1 MNFIKLFFL
10 TSLLGLASLACTQ
23 EKELGYSVTG
33 NIDGLQSVG
42 GEIKG
47 MKLATGYIYLSGIIR
62 NGEQLVDSTKIVDG
76 HFSFKGKVDEP
87 FRAMLFCK
95 TEYQYPTMIGFFIE
109 NSEIS
114 ITGKYN
120 KETGKVEDEKVKG
133 SVLQDEYE
141 QFFKAANE
149 YTEQAKT
156 AEEYE
161 LAKEANDTIALEQI
175 KKKSAERMQKQI
187 EFTEKY
193 FKEHPKSYLQLV
205 FLSNGFVP
213 QDEKGLVNLEKQ
225 IQDLDSSL
233 QSSYVVKQM
242 LSAIKEQRERN
253 GIVPGIKAFD
263 FTQPDVDGN
272 LVSLSD
278 YKGKYVLLDFWASWC
293 APCRRENPFVLAAY
307 NKFHKKGL
315 EVLAVSMDTKKEAW
329 LKAVEEDGL
338 PWKQLCAL
346 KGFKNEAAEKYMV
359 RSIPT
364 NFLVD
369 PNGVIIAKD
378 LRGNALDEKLAEIF
392 K

>member
-33 NIDGLQSVG
+33 NINGLNSVG
-42 GEIKG
+42 GEVKG
-47 MKLATGYIYLSGIIR
+47 MKLAAGYIYLSGIIR
-62 NGEQLVDSTKIVDG
+62 DGEQLVDSTKIVDG

-95 TEYQYPTMIGFFIE
+95 TEYKYPTRVDFFIE

-114 ITGKYN
+114 ISGKYN
-120 KETGKVEDEKVKG
+120 KETGKVEDEIVEG
-133 SVLQDEYE
+133 SALQDEYE
-141 QFFKAANE
+141 RFFNDANE
-149 YTEQAKT
+149 YTGQKQI
-156 AEEYE
+156 AEEYKR
-161 LAKEANDTIALEQI
+161 AKETNDTIALEQI
-175 KKKSAERMQKQI
+175 KKKSAERVRKQI
-187 EFTEKY
+187 EFTKKY
-193 FKEHPKSYLQLV
+193 FQEHPKSYLQLV
-205 FLSNGFVP
+205 FLNGGFVP
-213 QDEKGLVNLEKQ
+213 RDEKGLIDLEEQ
-225 IQDLDSSL
+225 IQDLDVSL
-233 QSSYVVKQM
+233 QDSYIVKQM
-242 LSAIKEQRERN
+242 RSAIKEQRKRN
-253 GIVPGIKAFD
+253 GIAPGIKAFD

-293 APCRRENPFVLAAY
+293 GPCRHENPFVLAAY

-364 NFLVD
+364 NYLID
-369 PNGVIIAKD
+369 PNGVIIAKN
-378 LRGNALDEKLAEIF
+378 LRGHELEKELQ
-392 K
+392 KVLK